1 MKFGVREIVDVVFK
15 AAADNQKIGDRTFKK
30 YQPVFTIDTATTSS
44 LEQSTTTVYAQGGK
58 GYARLIAWEGEKQM
72 TFTVTDA
79 LMSPMGLAV
88 LTGAGLI
95 KPEKDNLTH
104 VHMTI
109 NKTLGGEGATD
120 EGKADITFDDLIEET
135 GLSGVT
141 SFQVCVKKDL
151 KPYAT
156 RLDGSGAGI
165 DWYDNVSWVGVTDN
179 DEYKVVDKDHP
190 ITVLVQE
197 KDENDQLVPVAGAT
211 VQLDFYL
218 VMNNKKAVTEID
230 IEPGSFGG
238 YFYVEAQTLYRRED
252 NGMDMA
258 AEIILPRVK
267 VQSNFTF
274 TMAASGD
281 PSTFDFVMDAFPGY
295 LRFDKTKKLMCKIQ
309 ILGSDNDGS
318 EDAGHTHEH
327 GPSPETPSFPDPD
340 VPVTPS
346 IDISGSAA
354 VGTSTIPAGWPYDA
368 EYQENQE
375 KLNVTVSDNTIA
387 VTVTGGIDS
396 LNEWTSTD
404 PGQATLGDKPWIAL
418 DIDTGLDDITKVS
431 YNGSALTAQDV
442 ADAAAW
448 GLGAGHFILWLRADD
463 VHTGGKTFT
472 LSGDDMDSVTVSITV
487 DDAA

>member
-95 KPEKDNLTH
+95 KPDKDKGTLTH
-104 VHMTI
+104 VHVTI
-109 NKTLGGEGATD
+109 NKTLNDQGQAE
-120 EGKADITFDDLIEET
+120 ISLDDLKEET
-135 GLSGVT
+135 GLSDAL
-141 SFQVCVKKDL
+141 SFQVCAKAD
-151 KPYAT
+151 PFAT
-156 RLDGSGAGI
+156 KLDGSGAGI
-165 DWYDNVSWVGVTDN
+165 DWYKNVSFVGAGQSEYLLVDEDNKVTVEVKD
-179 DEYKVVDKDHP
+179 DTEPTPAVVK
-190 ITVLVQE
+190 
-197 KDENDQLVPVAGAT
+197 NAT

-218 VMNNKKAVTEID
+218 VMNNKKAVTEVD

-252 NGMDMA
+252 TGEDMA
-258 AEIILPRVK
+258 AELIIPKVK

-309 ILGSDNDGS
+309 ILGSDEPRG
-318 EDAGHTHEH
+318 EEEELHTHEA
-327 GPSPETPSFPDPD
+327 GPDPKSPSFQNPD

-354 VGTSTIPAGWPYDA
+354 VGTSTIPASWPYNA

-375 KLNVTVSDNTIA
+375 KLNVAVNNDTIA

-404 PGQATLGDKPWIAL
+404 PGQATAGDKPWIAL

-448 GLGAGHFILWLRADD
+448 GLGAGHFILWLKADD

>member
-15 AAADNQKIGDRTFKK
+15 AAADNQKIGTKIFKK

-95 KPEKDNLTH
+95 KPSGDNLTH

-109 NKTLGGEGATD
+109 NKTLNA
-120 EGKADITFDDLIEET
+120 EGKANITLEDLQEET
-135 GLSGVT
+135 GFST
-141 SFQVCVKKDL
+141 AESFQVCVKSDIQ
-151 KPYAT
+151 PYAT

-165 DWYDNVSWVGVTDN
+165 DWYENVSWVTESLGT
-179 DEYKVVDKDHP
+179 EYQQVDIDHP

-197 KDENDQLVPVAGAT
+197 KDNTNTLVPVQNAT

-218 VMNNKKAVTEID
+218 VMNNSKAVTEID

-252 NGMDMA
+252 TGLDMA

-309 ILGSDNDGS
+309 VLGSDADGVG
-318 EDAGHTHEH
+318 DTGHTHSA
-327 GPSPETPSFPDPD
+327 GPNPESPVFPGPD
-340 VPVTPS
+340 VPVTPN
-346 IDISGSAA
+346 IDVSGSAA
-354 VGTSTIPAGWPYDA
+354 VGTSTIPASWPYDA

-375 KLNVTVSDNTIA
+375 KLNVTVNNDTIA

-448 GLGAGHFILWLRADD
+448 GLGAGHFILQLRADD